1 MDERVDEEM
10 HDHLRERAHISP
22 PPDLA
27 ARAVAHA
34 IATDVQTRSSV
45 NRLLSLLALASIAV
59 VVAAVMI
66 WGPSADYHRPSA
78 PNPDPIPTTSGVAV
92 STSGPTASPADP
104 RPTANESRPTD
115 QPTTPIT
122 GTPSPS
128 VGETPAPTEP
138 LSDLERSDR
147 FWRGVTDYGPYNYEY
162 SSLDEM
168 ALEAHLIVRGQVV
181 GFASGV
187 THPYAGDWPPYGTI
201 IGLVEVVEIL
211 KGKPNTRE
219 VGIIEVQN
227 LGWSGITDADLP
239 GDEVILFLM
248 NDAEVRREYGVGLS
262 DPENQ
267 PFRYWRPNPY
277 QSALR
282 IINGDFRFLRPG
294 RSYRAY
300 RNLFPAGLDER
311 AVESVINDIREVVE
325 AQGADD

>member
-1 MDERVDEEM
+1 MDERPGDDLRE
-10 HDHLRERAHISP
+10 HLRELISIDA

-27 ARAVAHA
+27 ARAVRRAVTA
-34 IATDVQTRSSV
+34 ERNRGKPIAS
-45 NRLLSLLALASIAV
+45 LALVLGAAAMAVAIIWGQSSHLPSPGTAASPDPGG
-59 VVAAVMI
+59 VAASV
-66 WGPSADYHRPSA
+66 PA
-78 PNPDPIPTTSGVAV
+78 T
-92 STSGPTASPADP
+92 TASPYAEQTSSP
-104 RPTANESRPTD
+104 AALLSPTPAAAS
-115 QPTTPIT
+115 PTTAVASPT
-122 GTPSPS
+122 LAEPSP
-128 VGETPAPTEP
+128 TEV